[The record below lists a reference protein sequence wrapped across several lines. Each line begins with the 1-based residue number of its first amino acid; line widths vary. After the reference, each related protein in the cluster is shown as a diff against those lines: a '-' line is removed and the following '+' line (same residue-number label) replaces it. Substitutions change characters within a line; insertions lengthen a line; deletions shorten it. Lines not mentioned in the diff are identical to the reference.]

1 MLCYRQYYN
10 YQHSNGGCLN
20 IFLSSEFVRM
30 IYRIS
35 YLPHQGMQKLGP
47 PLNNRFIITTGIKI
61 ELLKTQNLWLQQTKI
76 FDKKISKSLL
86 INFNGENICFIIS
99 SDGHI
104 SVWRYLATLF
114 STPIDIPKLVKTF
127 RRGENFRKIFDR
139 FVPHHKMYN

>member
-1 MLCYRQYYN
+1 
-10 YQHSNGGCLN
+10 
-20 IFLSSEFVRM
+20 M

-61 ELLKTQNLWLQQTKI
+61 QLLKTQNLWLQQPKI
-76 FDKKISKSLL
+76 FEEKKISKSLL
-86 INFNGENICFIIS
+86 ININGENICFIIS

-127 RRGENFRKIFDR
+127 RLEENFGKIFDR
-139 FVPHHKMYN
+139 FVVPHKMYN